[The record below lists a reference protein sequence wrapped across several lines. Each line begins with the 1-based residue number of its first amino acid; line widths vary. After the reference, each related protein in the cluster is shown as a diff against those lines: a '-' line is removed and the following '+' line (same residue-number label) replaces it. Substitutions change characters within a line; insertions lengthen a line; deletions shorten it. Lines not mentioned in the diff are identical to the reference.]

1 MKRRFRECLFLPAL
15 ACFSLA
21 SCTSSEET
29 GERCSYLHELARPS
43 AIDTSN
49 VLGSF
54 SGGNIGPLIKG
65 ELFTTTIDFEASSPG
80 AFVFETYFVVGNKR
94 TRVGGSS
101 FSETYYASSPKKSH
115 TIEVPSSL
123 LNSDDGGKFEVKIRK
138 TSGTNANKSY
148 SWSVNVPLGKTGE
161 IQTYNCQDTVSFPS
175 YYYYWISPNKL
186 VPYSLDVSIEASDS
200 RRLLYKEQD
209 NDAYDYILMS
219 SSAINI
225 EYKGKGTASFEAELW
240 LFDHFEDF
248 PLRKT
253 GNHIAIPMKSVYV
266 YGGGIHLLRCSD
278 SYRYSRANLE
288 MRKPGDIRDND
299 IVANSIFLPIGKG
312 RVNEKYNFSL
322 HILNIG
328 PLKCGVLI
336 PGFFLRHKEHYGN
349 PFYGDYSLRCGLGE

>member
-1 MKRRFRECLFLPAL
+1 MKKRLRAFLFLPAL
-15 ACFSLA
+15 TCFALA
-21 SCTSSEET
+21 SCGSKTEE
-29 GERCSYLHELARPS
+29 ERCSYLHELAKPS
-43 AIDTSN
+43 AIDTTN
-49 VLGSF
+49 ELGSF
-54 SGGNIGPLIKG
+54 SGGNLGPLIKG
-65 ELFTTTIDFEASSPG
+65 QLFSTTIDFQASSAG
-80 AFVFETYFVVGNKR
+80 AFIFETYFVVGSKR

-101 FSETYYASSPKKSH
+101 FSETYYASSLKKSY

-123 LNSDDGGKFEVKIRK
+123 LNSDDGGKFEVKVRK

-161 IQTYNCQDTVSFPS
+161 IATCECKESVSFPS
-175 YYYYWISPNKL
+175 YDFYWSSPNHL
-186 VPYSLDVSIEASDS
+186 TPYSLNVSIDASES
-200 RRLLYKEQD
+200 RKLLYKEQD

-219 SSAINI
+219 APAVYID
-225 EYKGKGTASFEAELW
+225 YRGKGTASFEAELW

-248 PLRKT
+248 PLAKS

-278 SYRYSRANLE
+278 TYRYSRVNLE

-299 IVANSIFLPIGKG
+299 IVSNNIFLPIGKG

-349 PFYGDYSLRCGLGE
+349 PFYGEYTLKCGLGE